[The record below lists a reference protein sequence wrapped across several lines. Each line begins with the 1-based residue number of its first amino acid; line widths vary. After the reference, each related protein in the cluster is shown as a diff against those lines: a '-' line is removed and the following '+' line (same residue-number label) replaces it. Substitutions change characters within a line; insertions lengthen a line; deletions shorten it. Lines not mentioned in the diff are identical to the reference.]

1 MSSAA
6 NGETG
11 GLSAFES
18 ARQILDKWMDTL
30 AQVLESMTDQ
40 RPSVRWQP
48 AGPAPLSDSDA
59 SLLWWEQPLGGPAGC
74 LVWVGAPAQ
83 TWEHAGTLTLNA
95 AGLETVASNEA
106 RNTWIEILSQSLSV
120 LARSIGGLLAIE
132 VVCEEGGE
140 HSPAPEVQDWI
151 SITLSFSETT
161 LPALLVGFS
170 SPLVAALASP
180 PEPESSAAGPPALRE
195 SSVEEHPV
203 KGSRTMELLLE
214 VELPVSISFGKTS
227 LPLRDVLKLTTGSIV
242 ELNRTAS
249 DPVEVLVN
257 HRLIARGEVVVVNE
271 KFGIRLTDIISPV
284 ERIEQLK

>member
-6 NGETG
+6 NGGPG
-11 GLSAFES
+11 GLSACES
-18 ARQILDKWMDTL
+18 ARQVLDKWMETL

-40 RPSVRWQP
+40 RPSVQWQP
-48 AGPAPLSDSDA
+48 AGPAPLAGSEP
-59 SLLWWEQPLGGPAGC
+59 SLFWWEQPFGGVAGC
-74 LVWVGAPAQ
+74 MVWVGAPAQ
-83 TWEHAGTLTLNA
+83 TWEHAGTLTLKA

-180 PEPESSAAGPPALRE
+180 PEPESSVAGPPALRE
-195 SSVEEHPV
+195 SSVEEYPV

-214 VELPVSISFGKTS
+214 VELPVSISFGKTA

-257 HRLIARGEVVVVNE
+257 HHLIARGEVVVVEGNY
-271 KFGIRLTDIISPV
+271 GIRIQQIASRH
-284 ERIEQLK
+284 ERLRSIP